1 MLSLLISNRVTFIGD
16 QYLCLFKDSV
26 QLRTSS
32 FSLSEE
38 PPHSFVFIGTCLFV
52 HPTRNSNS
60 REERKKK
67 STPGLIFSRPCFKI
81 FLLSYILV
89 SLSLSLSLSLS
100 FLSHTQIHHTLSLT
114 HTTNTLSLF
123 LTPSVSLSV
132 GWRHYIGLKLKPR
145 RKLAT
150 DFKLVLIFSSK
161 SV

>member
-60 REERKKK
+60 REERKKNFDARVDFFQTVLQK
-67 STPGLIFSRPCFKI
+67 FSTFLHSR
-81 FLLSYILV
+81 
-89 SLSLSLSLSLS
+89 LSLSLSL
-100 FLSHTQIHHTLSLT
+100 FLSHTQTTTHSLSLMHTHISSLSFSLTLSLSR
-114 HTTNTLSLF
+114 SLG
-123 LTPSVSLSV
+123 SLAALH
-132 GWRHYIGLKLKPR
+132 R
-145 RKLAT
+145 T
-150 DFKLVLIFSSK
+150 ET
-161 SV
+161 